1 MHPREFFG
9 PTIKKEIIGNKK
21 CKVEVIKHHD
31 FYLRLKLASIRKK
44 LKENVSINTF
54 LAINGDKYPG
64 FVQVKRMIK
73 ALEIIAEGEQ
83 EIMLK
88 EQEEKAL
95 EFKKKID
102 EFAKDREEKGLPPM
116 TEEEIELELRGA
128 ELKKE
133 GADEEKKEGDKKGG
147 DFAGKPP
154 AGPSKGSLDEFMRIG
169 GKSSPK
175 NKDGKDD
182 KKEKNRF
189 ASHLGPSA

>member
-1 MHPREFFG
+1 M
-9 PTIKKEIIGNKK
+9 
-21 CKVEVIKHHD
+21 
-31 FYLRLKLASIRKK
+31 
-44 LKENVSINTF
+44 
-54 LAINGDKYPG
+54 
-64 FVQVKRMIK
+64 KRMIK

-83 EIMLK
+83 EIMVK
-88 EQEEKAL
+88 EQEEKAI

-102 EFAKDREEKGLPPM
+102 DFAKDREEKGLPPM

-133 GADEEKKEGDKKGG
+133 GTPEEEKKEAEKKGG

-175 NKDGKDD
+175 NKEGKEGEG
-182 KKEKNRF
+182 KREKNRF